1 MFVLYPATVVSQNS
15 LVSYF
20 HDILTPDIINLL
32 NSSTELT
39 VFLPINSAWD
49 ALDPY
54 ERLYLESEYATDD
67 LNRILNM
74 HAVEKKVKYSDSFS
88 SAKNCEIH
96 YTVSRFLFSLR
107 DK

>member
-1 MFVLYPATVVSQNS
+1 MLITCIPARLVSQHS

-20 HDILTPDIINLL
+20 HKILTSDIITLL

-39 VFLPINSAWD
+39 IFLPINSAWD

-54 ERLYLESEYATDD
+54 ERLYLESEYATGD

-74 HAVEKKVKYSDSFS
+74 HAVVDKKVGYSDSFS
-88 SAKNCEIH
+88 QAKNCE
-96 YTVSRFLFSLR
+96 F
-107 DK
+107 